1 MSRGLNEKFSRFA
14 NILVDGLRKPIYNI
28 FRKEG
33 TMVLFERIRELR
45 ESTGMSARKFAEE
58 LGIKYTTYYGY
69 ETGTREPGS
78 EFVANFTKRFG
89 VTTDYILGLEEKN
102 PEKNPSDAIKEAT
115 EGMTTEDILLK
126 FARSAGLLNDNQDL
140 SDDDFEMLK
149 NVISILEVWFRQKK
163 EESS

>member
-1 MSRGLNEKFSRFA
+1 MGLAENLKNARISK
-14 NILVDGLRKPIYNI
+14 GLTQQQVADALGITK
-28 FRKEG
+28 
-33 TMVLFERIRELR
+33 
-45 ESTGMSARKFAEE
+45 STYSGYE
-58 LGIKYTTYYGY
+58 LGRREPDAIKLTKLSRLLGTSGDVLL
-69 ETGTREPGS
+69 ETGLGED
-78 EFVANFTKRFG
+78 ANK
-89 VTTDYILGLEEKN
+89 KS
-102 PEKNPSDAIKEAT
+102 PSDAIKKAT

>member
-1 MSRGLNEKFSRFA
+1 
-14 NILVDGLRKPIYNI
+14 
-28 FRKEG
+28 
-33 TMVLFERIRELR
+33 MVLFERIRELR

-78 EFVANFTKRFG
+78 EFIANFAKRFG

>member
-1 MSRGLNEKFSRFA
+1 M
-14 NILVDGLRKPIYNI
+14 
-28 FRKEG
+28 
-33 TMVLFERIRELR
+33 FERIRELR
-45 ESTGMSARKFAEE
+45 ESTGLSARKFAEE

-78 EFVANFTKRFG
+78 EFIANFAKRFG
-89 VTTDYILGLEEKN
+89 VTTDYILGLEEK
-102 PEKNPSDAIKEAT
+102 KPSDAIKEAT

-163 EESS
+163 EKGS